1 MLKLTRGL
9 LLAASIVLCSTAQAQ
24 DLKIQANE
32 KGKVGYVDQA
42 GTEVIK
48 CQYETAYPFENGYA
62 IVGKGEKY
70 GIIDATG
77 KEVLPLKYTSIT
89 KWSND
94 VYLIKSG
101 KSYGLAKKTG
111 EIVLK
116 PDYKLIT
123 SPNCYGKALVV
134 SGGAVTGEGDKQYY
148 SNAKYG
154 VVDAS
159 GRVVVEPKYKGLYE
173 YSYAGEN
180 SAMLTEGARLRY
192 SFHYLKDSLVT
203 DCSYLGFSND
213 NDGVFKSG
221 ILDADGNEILKSGLY
236 TFAMKPQSGMVR
248 YYTCEKKKTI
258 CGYHNLATG
267 QSFVAATFDAN
278 YEKIEHWTHG
288 DFAGSVAPVYTG
300 TEWTFIDKEGKTVR
314 NGFKDVK
321 HSQITHLWAA
331 TGADGKIKVF
341 DENNND
347 VAALSNYDD
356 ILFPQID
363 GDKEVFIVKK
373 GSVYGGVDRQG
384 NTVIP
389 FSYQKVIAP
398 SYDVVRV
405 CKNGMWGAVSPEGN
419 VIVPTQYASVVEPS
433 ERGAQHFW
441 VTKNDKRYYHYNAAV
456 QKQAP
461 TGYAMAYNFYKSVAQ
476 VRPVNMKLENS
487 DINKA
492 QVLPPNTPQVKIDTV
507 QVQNYAK
514 DFGYLLSDKD
524 ELLFDRPVYVSNI
537 GTVLSALEKVNFRKL
552 NETEKKAL
560 LLYVTRQNRSY
571 KLNETIGED
580 EWDY

>member
-1 MLKLTRGL
+1 MLKLTSGL
-9 LLAASIVLCSTAQAQ
+9 LLAASIIMVSSVQAQ
-24 DLKIQANE
+24 ELQIRANE
-32 KGKVGYVDQA
+32 KGKVGYVDKA

-62 IVGKGEKY
+62 IVGKGNKY

-77 KEVLPLKYTSIT
+77 KEVLPLKYTSIS
-89 KWSND
+89 KWSAD
-94 VYLIKSG
+94 VYQIKSG
-101 KSYGLAKKTG
+101 NEFGLAKKTG
-111 EIVLK
+111 EIILK

-134 SGGAVTGEGDKQYY
+134 SGGALTGEGEKQYY
-148 SNAKYG
+148 NNAKYG

-159 GRVVVEPKYKGLYE
+159 GRVIVEPKYKGLYE
-173 YSYAGEN
+173 FAYAGEK
-180 SAMLTEGARLRY
+180 SALYTEGARMQY
-192 SFHYLKDSLVT
+192 SFHYLKDTLVT
-203 DCSYLGFSND
+203 DCSYIGVSND
-213 NDGVFKSG
+213 NDGIFNSG
-221 ILDADGNEILKSGLY
+221 ILDADGKEILKSELY
-236 TFAMKPQSGMVR
+236 TFAMKPQGGMVR
-248 YYTCEKKKTI
+248 YYICEKKQTI

-267 QSFVAATFDAN
+267 QSFVAATFKAN
-278 YEKIEHWTHG
+278 YENIDHWTHG

-314 NGFKDVK
+314 SGFKDVK
-321 HSQITHLWAA
+321 HSQIAGLWAA
-331 TGADGKIKVF
+331 TEADGKIKVF

-347 VAALSNYDD
+347 LAALSGCDD
-356 ILFPQID
+356 ILFPQVK
-363 GDKEVFIVKK
+363 GDADIFIVKK
-373 GSVYGGVDRQG
+373 NNVYGGVDRQG
-384 NTVIP
+384 KTVIP
-389 FSYQKVIAP
+389 FAYQKAIAT

-405 CKNGMWGAVSPEGN
+405 CKDGMWGAVSPSGQ
-419 VIVPTQYASVVEPS
+419 VIVPVQYASVVEPS

-441 VTKNDKRYYHYNAAV
+441 VTKNDKRYYHYNAAA
-456 QKQAP
+456 QKQSP

-487 DINKA
+487 NINKA
-492 QVLPPNTPQVKIDTV
+492 QILPPNTPQVKIDTV

-524 ELLFDRPVYVSNI
+524 ELLFDRPVYMTNI
-537 GTVLSALEKVNFRKL
+537 ETVISTLEKVNFRKL

-571 KLNETIGED
+571 KLSEAIGED